1 MSVDIP
7 ELLQKTKTIAVV
19 GLSDKTDRPSYD
31 VARYMQAVGYDIIPV
46 NPNCQSI
53 LGMTCYPDLK
63 SIPQKID
70 MVNVFRRAEDCLPI
84 TQEAIALG
92 VGSIWLQL
100 GIHDEA
106 SVAAA
111 KKAQIPIVT
120 NRCLKIEHRCARNKE
135 VD

>member
-1 MSVDIP
+1 MSIEIS

-19 GLSDKTDRPSYD
+19 GLSDKPDRPSYD
-31 VARYMQAVGYDIIPV
+31 VARYMQAAGYEIIPV

-53 LGMTCYPDLK
+53 LGMPCYPDLK

-84 TQEAIALG
+84 TQEAITLG

-100 GIHDEA
+100 GIHDQA
-106 SVAAA
+106 SVMAAQ
-111 KKAQIPIVT
+111 KANIPIIT
-120 NRCLKIEHRCARNKE
+120 NRCLKIEHRLCKN
-135 VD
+135 

>member
-31 VARYMQAVGYDIIPV
+31 VARYMQAAGYDIIPV

-70 MVNVFRRAEDCLPI
+70 MVNVFRRAEDCLRI

-120 NRCLKIEHRCARNKE
+120 NRRLKIEHRLCKK
-135 VD
+135 

>member
-1 MSVDIP
+1 MSIEIS

-19 GLSDKTDRPSYD
+19 GLSDKPDRPSYD
-31 VARYMQAVGYDIIPV
+31 VARYMQAAGYEIIPV

-53 LGMTCYPDLK
+53 LGMPCYPDLK
-63 SIPQKID
+63 SIPQQID

-92 VGSIWLQL
+92 AGSIWLQL

-106 SVAAA
+106 SVMAAQ
-111 KKAQIPIVT
+111 KANIPIIT
-120 NRCLKIEHRCARNKE
+120 NRCLKIEHRLCKN
-135 VD
+135 

>member
-31 VARYMQAVGYDIIPV
+31 VARYMQAAGYDIIPV

-120 NRCLKIEHRCARNKE
+120 NRCLKIEHRLCKK
-135 VD
+135 

>member
-1 MSVDIP
+1 MSIEIS

-19 GLSDKTDRPSYD
+19 GLSDKPDRPSYD
-31 VARYMQAVGYDIIPV
+31 VARYMQAAGYKIIPV

-53 LGMTCYPDLK
+53 LGMPCYPDLK

-106 SVAAA
+106 SVMVAQ
-111 KKAQIPIVT
+111 KANIPIIT
-120 NRCLKIEHRCARNKE
+120 NRCLKIEHRLCKN
-135 VD
+135 

>member
-70 MVNVFRRAEDCLPI
+70 MVNVFRRAEDCLRI

-111 KKAQIPIVT
+111 KKAQILIVT
-120 NRCLKIEHRCARNKE
+120 NRCLKIEHRLCKK
-135 VD
+135 